1 MWQASHLEELLS
13 PGTLTV
19 TVRILFFFVKNT
31 HNLSDVSHHS
41 GVPFVL
47 IRKEPKDHG
56 TGKIVELDIETA
68 SNLVLVDDVMSSG
81 STAREA
87 IANIRRSGVPLKVVA
102 VLCIVNRCLGAPSMV
117 PETDIP
123 LHSLFTLED
132 LIPKRKSFAERAT
145 LAPTRASQLLF
156 QLMQR
161 RQTNLCFSAD
171 LGKRSLHTYSSR
183 LVGNEKPSSLFFLD
197 SGEELIRVLRQVAPF
212 IVAVKVHFDAVKNL
226 NVAEL
231 FRVARA
237 NQLLVIGDRK
247 FADIGATV
255 RKQLAQHPAA
265 TLPHVMDACTIHT
278 IAGTAGVRELAHRK
292 IGAILIGEMSN
303 AGNSVTGDRVQDAAQ
318 ESSCISGVVCQAR
331 ANCEIGDGVVYFTPG
346 VHLEATTDGGD
357 QRYRDCYQ
365 AIAVQQNDVVIVGRG
380 IYADPNPAEAAERYQ
395 HAAWSAHTARLN

>member
-1 MWQASHLEELLS
+1 
-13 PGTLTV
+13 
-19 TVRILFFFVKNT
+19 
-31 HNLSDVSHHS
+31 VSHHS

-47 IRKEPKDHG
+47 IRKAPKDHG
-56 TGKIVELDIETA
+56 TGKIVEVDIETA

-102 VLCIVNRCLGAPSMV
+102 VLCIVNRCFGAPAMV

-123 LHSLFTLED
+123 LYSLFSLED
-132 LIPKRKSFAERAT
+132 LIPKRKSFAERALIAT
-145 LAPTRASQLLF
+145 TPTSQLLF

-161 RQTNLCFSAD
+161 RQTTVCFSAD
-171 LGKRSLHTYSSR
+171 L
-183 LVGNEKPSSLFFLD
+183 E
-197 SGEELIRVLRQVAPF
+197 SGDELIRVLGQVAPF

-226 NVAEL
+226 NIPEL
-231 FRVARA
+231 FRVARD

-255 RKQLAQHPAA
+255 RKQLAQHPAT

-303 AGNSVTGDRVQDAAQ
+303 TGNSVTGDRVQEVAQ
-318 ESSCISGVVCQAR
+318 ELSCSISGVVCQAR

-365 AIAVQQNDVVIVGRG
+365 AIVVQQNDVVIVGRG

-395 HAAWSAHTARLN
+395 RAAWSAHTSRLN